1 MDIWQVIEARHCERA
16 FDPTQDVDPEL
27 VRRVVKAAIRAP
39 SAGNRQPWHFVIVCR
54 EQVRQ
59 RLAQA
64 AGGQQFIAQAPV
76 AIVVCT
82 DPERSAERYGDRGRN
97 LYCIQDTAAAV
108 EHILLTATS
117 LGLGACW
124 VGAFD
129 DSAVAGVLQ
138 LSATLHPVAIIPL
151 GVPARP
157 TAPVSTRRDYDDVVT
172 YVR

>member
-1 MDIWQVIEARHCERA
+1 
-16 FDPTQDVDPEL
+16 L
-27 VRRVVKAAIRAP
+27 VK
-39 SAGNRQPWHFVIVCR
+39 
-54 EQVRQ
+54 
-59 RLAQA
+59 A
-64 AGGQQFIAQAPV
+64 AGGQSFIAQAPV

-82 DPERSAERYGDRGRN
+82 DAGRSAERYGERGTN

-108 EHILLTATS
+108 ENILLAATA

-138 LSATLHPVAIIPL
+138 LSATLHPVAIVPI
-151 GVPARP
+151 GVAVR
-157 TAPVSTRRDYDDVVT
+157 STRRSSARRELYDVVT

>member
-1 MDIWQVIEARHCERA
+1 MDFWQVIEARHSVRA
-16 FDPTQDVDPEL
+16 FDPLADVSPDDVQRIL
-27 VRRVVKAAIRAP
+27 QAAICAP
-39 SAGNRQPWHFVIVCR
+39 SAGNRQPWHFVIVRR

-59 RLAQA
+59 RLVKA
-64 AGGQQFIAQAPV
+64 AGGQSFIAQAPV

-82 DPERSAERYGDRGRN
+82 DAGRSAERYGERGAN

-108 EHILLTATS
+108 ENILLAATT

-138 LSATLHPVAIIPL
+138 LSATLHPVAIVPI
-151 GVPARP
+151 GVPIR
-157 TAPVSTRRDYDDVVT
+157 STQRSSSRRELRDVVT